1 MKKPT
6 GLSKVRDVFLEVGV
20 GWSKRLGTMSSCQPS
35 HVTVEVCRLK
45 GSDPRVKGVDRLLGL
60 RSYRC
65 GVGALTKGRGLG
77 PSAHV
82 EAGIHK
88 EDLGEQG
95 CVEGWGRM
103 SHPCTPTKWQCPEK
117 TRQLNWGSWYSPPQM
132 SWHFMGVGA

>member
-20 GWSKRLGTMSSCQPS
+20 GWGKRHGTTSSCQPS

-45 GSDPRVKGVDRLLGL
+45 GSDTRGKGVDRLLGQ

-65 GVGALTKGRGLG
+65 GVGVLTKGRGLG

-82 EAGIHK
+82 EAGIRK
-88 EDLGEQG
+88 EDLDEQG
-95 CVEGWGRM
+95 CVWRGGGECLTRVPPDRM
-103 SHPCTPTKWQCPEK
+103 ALSRENEAAKLGFLVFAPP
-117 TRQLNWGSWYSPPQM
+117 NAGISW
-132 SWHFMGVGA
+132 V